1 MEDKKDKKEKEELK
15 AIDFSKAEI
24 ANVDGSKSKIF
35 VDGDGEIGILVKQFA
50 NVIYSQSKEL
60 GEVEVAREIYKTGQ
74 SKVTKEQAV
83 ALKKYAENYPYILRT
98 AIEGVF
104 DVFK

>member
-15 AIDFSKAEI
+15 AIDFTKAEVENI
-24 ANVDGSKSKIF
+24 DGSKSKIF

-83 ALKKYAENYPYILRT
+83 ALRKYAENYPYILRT

>member
-15 AIDFSKAEI
+15 AIDFTKAEVENI
-24 ANVDGSKSKIF
+24 DGSKSKIF

-104 DVFK
+104 DVSK

>member
-15 AIDFSKAEI
+15 AIDFTKAEVENI
-24 ANVDGSKSKIF
+24 DGSKSKIF

-74 SKVTKEQAV
+74 SKVTKEQAA